1 MAPFW
6 QGLAQHA
13 LILFNWLTIAYF
25 FAGNG
30 VYTLLMVVSL
40 AYAVVYNRRLS
51 YHGLQELRE
60 SGATPPVTVIIPARD
75 EEDSILGAVHSVLQA
90 DYPDV
95 RVVIV
100 DDGSQDA
107 TLGRLVRELH
117 LSPMDLIY
125 RNFLSTR
132 PVNAFYCNPDL
143 PSLVVLSKEHGGKAD
158 ALNAGI
164 NFCRT
169 PYFCTLDADCILE
182 PDAMLRLM
190 RPVVRSPENMVVSG
204 GIIRIRNGCKSARGR
219 VQEVRLPSSWLER
232 LQVVEYLRGFLFG
245 RAGWDLLKGTLIVS
259 GAMAMFDRQA
269 VVEAGGFSKA
279 TVGEDMEL
287 VVRLYRWAEQQG
299 RRVRIS
305 FTTDTVCWT
314 ECPSTARMLAR
325 QRRRWQLG
333 LCQTLWMNSG
343 MLFNRKY
350 GLAGL
355 FSFPFHLFVEA
366 VGAAVEFIGYLV
378 VPLAFM
384 LHLAL
389 SALYIPLVILSL
401 VYASF
406 LSVGAVLLE
415 ELTYRRYP
423 KRRDLY
429 TLLGGALLE
438 NFGFRQLILYYRF
451 QGCLQFLTGLHRWEK
466 VSHTADSESRVA

>member
-1 MAPFW
+1 
-6 QGLAQHA
+6 
-13 LILFNWLTIAYF
+13 
-25 FAGNG
+25 
-30 VYTLLMVVSL
+30 
-40 AYAVVYNRRLS
+40 
-51 YHGLQELRE
+51 
-60 SGATPPVTVIIPARD
+60 
-75 EEDSILGAVHSVLQA
+75 
-90 DYPDV
+90 
-95 RVVIV
+95 
-100 DDGSQDA
+100 
-107 TLGRLVRELH
+107 
-117 LSPMDLIY
+117 
-125 RNFLSTR
+125 
-132 PVNAFYCNPDL
+132 
-143 PSLVVLSKEHGGKAD
+143 
-158 ALNAGI
+158 
-164 NFCRT
+164 
-169 PYFCTLDADCILE
+169 
-182 PDAMLRLM
+182 
-190 RPVVRSPENMVVSG
+190 
-204 GIIRIRNGCKSARGR
+204 
-219 VQEVRLPSSWLER
+219 
-232 LQVVEYLRGFLFG
+232 
-245 RAGWDLLKGTLIVS
+245 
-259 GAMAMFDRQA
+259 DRQA

-314 ECPSTARMLAR
+314 ECPSTFRMLGR

-333 LCQTLWMNSG
+333 LCQTLWKNSG

-355 FSFPFHLFVEA
+355 FSFPFHVFVEA
-366 VGAAVEFIGYLV
+366 VGAAVEFVGYLI

-423 KRRDLY
+423 RRSDLY

-438 NFGFRQLILYYRF
+438 NFGFRQMILYFRF
-451 QGCLQFLTGLHRWEK
+451 QGCLQFLAGLHRWEK
-466 VSHTADSESRVA
+466 VRHTADTPAESSAG